1 MKKQEYTLE
10 EISYSRKEDR
20 RIMER
25 VLNGWFKDPKALNF
39 TAPGFS
45 FPFKFKKWR
54 SIFYN
59 PNINQS
65 ATVVLKNNGWIIGHI
80 SLRLEDRKAY
90 IFNLFIDSNNRRNGL
105 GIKMMNE
112 IENYGKSI
120 GAMEYNLNITPK
132 NIAAK
137 NLFEKLN
144 YIESSLKSSPLIK
157 MIKRVK

>member
-25 VLNGWFKDPKALNF
+25 VLNEWFKDPKALNF

-45 FPFKFKKWR
+45 FPFKLKKWK

-59 PNINQS
+59 SDINNS

-80 SLRLEDRKAY
+80 SIHIEDRKAN
-90 IFNLFIDSNNRRNGL
+90 IFNLFIDPNFRRNGL
-105 GIKMMNE
+105 AIKMINE
-112 IENYGKSI
+112 IEYYGKSV
-120 GAMEYNLNITPK
+120 GANKYNLNITPK
-132 NIAAK
+132 NKAAK
-137 NLFEKLN
+137 KLFEKLN
-144 YIESSLKSSPLIK
+144 YIDRDLKNSRLIN
-157 MIKRVK
+157 MIKRVD